1 MAISTEKLL
10 TLQQFQTGLQASKNY
25 TDKTVE
31 AEKTRAMA
39 AEQANATAAS
49 NAQTAAE
56 AAQGTADQAKSA
68 AATAQAGVDTNKS
81 DITTMKGQIA
91 ALEAGTYDDT
101 EVRGKITALEEADEA
116 HDGKISTLETFK
128 STTEAKDTEQDGKI
142 SALETFKST
151 TEAKD
156 TEQDGKISALETA
169 DGEQDEKIAALEEQ
183 ITGLTGA
190 MHFRGKLDAIPE
202 DVSGYAAGDVIIV
215 GDKEYVFND
224 GAFVELGDVSAEG
237 ERLTALEEAVED
249 LHNYD
254 DTALVN
260 RVSALETADG
270 QQDTKIA
277 ELEAKDTELA
287 SDISDLD
294 TNKADKSTTLAG
306 YGITDAYK
314 KSEVD
319 AAIADFIT
327 EADVQINVAS
337 DAEVTEVCTAV
348 FGA

>member
-10 TLQQFQTGLQASKNY
+10 TLSQFQTGLTASKNY

-49 NAQTAAE
+49 NAQAAAE
-56 AAQGTADQAKSA
+56 AAQGTANEAKSA
-68 AATAQAGVDTNKS
+68 AATAQAGVDTNKA
-81 DITTMKGQIA
+81 DITTMKGQIQS
-91 ALEAGTYDDT
+91 LVEGTYDDT
-101 EVRGKITALEEADEA
+101 EVRGLIDDLEAADEA
-116 HDGKISTLETFK
+116 QDTKIAALESFK
-128 STTEAKDTEQDGKI
+128 TTNEAKETEQDGKI
-142 SALETFKST
+142 SALESFKT
-151 TEAKD
+151 ANEAKE

-183 ITGLTGA
+183 IVGLTGA

-202 DVSGYAAGDVIIV
+202 DVADYANGDVIIV

-237 ERLTALEEAVED
+237 ERLTALEEAVAD

-254 DTALVN
+254 DTALKN

-270 QQDTKIA
+270 EQDTKIA
-277 ELEAKDTELA
+277 ALEAKDTELA
-287 SDISDLD
+287 GDIADLD
-294 TNKADKSTTLAG
+294 TNKADKATTLAG

-319 AAIADFIT
+319 AAIANFIT